1 MRPHWSQADGW
12 SFLDLIHLVAPY
24 PPGHARALPIPPADD
39 PWHILPAAFAAIP
52 VPWDVQ
58 PAPGTLDD
66 AQALHAQALDEAR
79 AIWAA
84 TPRDEAAARA
94 AHNRKKKARRA
105 RNAARK
111 NGEEGDGDEASPD
124 RQLLA
129 ILDSTEGTDEAR
141 TVTIRPDGVRE
152 IADNAY
158 ARAALQRAENVAA
171 IRAPKLSFVQEGVR
185 PVWGL
190 PPSLPLGVYA
200 RFVDVYVELHEE
212 FTQDRLS
219 HLRDWLAN
227 SPAEVPTAL
236 GHAYLLPCSRGRKT
250 RWATSFEPG
259 TRRVLYHREI
269 EQESTPWFAR
279 NSR

>member
-24 PPGHARALPIPPADD
+24 PPGHARALPIPPADN

-79 AIWAA
+79 AVWAA

-111 NGEEGDGDEASPD
+111 NGDEGDAASSD
-124 RQLLA
+124 RQLHA

-141 TVTIRPDGVRE
+141 T
-152 IADNAY
+152 
-158 ARAALQRAENVAA
+158 ENVAA
-171 IRAPKLSFVQEGVR
+171 IRAAKLSFVQEGVR

-190 PPSLPLGVYA
+190 PPSVPLGVYA

-259 TRRVLYHREI
+259 TRKVLYHREI